1 MLWDTGIE
9 PIPAVIRL
17 KAGYTLKM
25 LITRLDFKQEE
36 KY

>member
-9 PIPAVIRL
+9 PIPAVIGL
-17 KAGYTLKM
+17 KAGYTLKRF
-25 LITRLDFKQEE
+25 IARLDFKQEE